1 MTTLVQEQRK
11 LAAIMFTDMVGYS
24 AAAQKNEALALE
36 LLEEHRQLLRSL
48 FPRFDGRE
56 IETAGDAFF
65 VEFSSTLR
73 ATQCAIAIQKLL
85 HDRNQ
90 ATASDKAIRLRIGLH
105 VGDVVVRGSNVLGDG
120 VNIAA
125 RIEPLAQPEG
135 ICVSED
141 VARQIQNKIDV
152 RLHKL
157 AKSELKN
164 IQLPVEIYAIEL
176 PWTVDG
182 HTASAQLADPV
193 LDNLPAQTTLF
204 IGREKEVE
212 AVRQLLLTDSV
223 RLVTLTGP
231 GGTGKTRLGLQ
242 VAASLRDEFRHGVC
256 LVVLAPVND
265 PDLVVSEIAA
275 TLGVRDSGA
284 EPLLDAVKD
293 FLHERRLL
301 LFIDNFEQ
309 VISAAPVVA
318 AMLASCPS
326 IKVLVT
332 SREPLHVSAEQEFF
346 VPPLNLPDIKQLPA
360 FESLS
365 QYAAVRLFIQ
375 RALAVKPDFSITNEN
390 APAVAEICYRL
401 DGLPLAIEL
410 AAARIKLLSP
420 QAMLS
425 RLGSKFEFLQ
435 GGLRD
440 KPARHQT
447 LRQAIAWSH
456 DLLSP
461 DERTLFRRLAVFTGG
476 CSLEAVESVCNPD
489 NSLAI
494 STLDG
499 IAALVDKSLLRQN
512 QATDSQPHFTMLET
526 IREFALDALQQ
537 SSDYDSTLSAHAHH
551 FVDLAEK
558 AEQRLTGPDQSIWLD
573 MLEQMHDNLRA
584 VLLFAEKTGD
594 AELGCRLGGALW
606 RFWIIRGY
614 MGEGRSRLLSLLSLP
629 DSTKR
634 SNARAKALNGVGT
647 ILHES
652 GDLIL
657 ARGFLEESL
666 EIWREAGN
674 KKGVGTVINNLCVV
688 EGLLGNVETAKQL
701 ADESLILHK
710 EVNDKRGIAV
720 ALHNMAW
727 IVRVKISL
735 ANQSALFEQAL
746 VLRKEIGDER
756 GIAYE
761 MANIAWIERFRGNY
775 DKATQL
781 VEQSLAIL
789 AKVGDKQI
797 SAWAIGIKAD
807 ILRDHGHLDQAA
819 AYVNECI
826 ESLDKAGNNF
836 ASTLA
841 RGILG
846 AIAFRQGNFALAR
859 ELLDVALTRIDRLS
873 LAWGITEVLC
883 YSALLAV
890 NENDFERAMKHVE
903 RAFTVLQKL
912 DDQVGLAFALE
923 SVVRML
929 MIRKRFPG
937 AVTLLAHATHIRSA
951 AGAPL
956 PPIDQPFYE
965 ETRTV
970 TRAAMGSKAFE
981 EAWTHGESMSLGE
994 AIECALREGR
1004 SLHAEG

>member
-90 ATASDKAIRLRIGLH
+90 ATTLDKSIRLRIGLH

-182 HTASAQLADPV
+182 HIASAQLAEPV
-193 LDNLPAQTTLF
+193 FDNLPAQTTLF

-212 AVRQLLLTDSV
+212 TVRQLLLTDSV

-256 LVVLAPVND
+256 LIVLAPVND

-284 EPLLDAVKD
+284 KLLLDAVKD

-301 LFIDNFEQ
+301 VFIDNFEQ
-309 VISAAPVVA
+309 VISAAPIVA

-346 VPPLNLPDIKQLPA
+346 VPPLNLPDIRQLPA

-456 DLLSP
+456 DLLSA

-489 NSLAI
+489 DSLAI

-526 IREFALDALQQ
+526 IREFALEALQH
-537 SSDYDSTLSAHAHH
+537 SSDYQAALNAHARY
-551 FVDLAEK
+551 FVELAEK
-558 AEQRLTGPDQSIWLD
+558 AEMHLTGPDQSIWLD

-594 AELGCRLGGALW
+594 TELGCRLGGALW

-629 DSTKR
+629 DPSKR
-634 SNARAKALNGVGT
+634 SNVRAKALNGLGT

-652 GDLIL
+652 GDLAL

-688 EGLLGNVETAKQL
+688 EGLLGNVETAKRL
-701 ADESLILHK
+701 AEESLILHK
-710 EVNDKRGIAV
+710 EVNDKRGTAV
-720 ALHNMAW
+720 ALHNLAW
-727 IVRVKISL
+727 IVRAKIDL

-775 DKATQL
+775 EKATQL
-781 VEQSLAIL
+781 ADQALTIL

-797 SAWAIGIKAD
+797 SAWAIGLKAD
-807 ILRDHGHLDQAA
+807 ILRDHGNLDLAA
-819 AYVNECI
+819 AYIKDCI
-826 ESLDKAGNNF
+826 EWLDKAGNNF
-836 ASTLA
+836 AATLA
-841 RGILG
+841 RGTLG
-846 AIAFRQGNFALAR
+846 AIAFRQGNYTLAKELNEVALA
-859 ELLDVALTRIDRLS
+859 RIDRLG
-873 LAWGITEVLC
+873 LEWGIAEILC
-883 YSALLAV
+883 TSALLAV
-890 NENDFERAMKHVE
+890 HEHAIGVAVKHFERAF
-903 RAFTVLQKL
+903 ALLQKL
-912 DDQVGLAFALE
+912 DDKVGLAFALE
-923 SVVRML
+923 CVVRML
-929 MIRKRFPG
+929 MAQKQFQGVP
-937 AVTLLAHATHIRSA
+937 TLLAHAIKIRGE
-951 AGAPL
+951 AGTPV
-956 PPIDQPFYE
+956 PPVDRPFYD
-965 ETRTV
+965 ETQKV
-970 TRAAMGSKAFE
+970 TRATLGNEAFDT
-981 EAWTHGESMSLGE
+981 AWTHGESMSLDE
-994 AIECALREGR
+994 AIEYALREGR
-1004 SLHAEG
+1004 SLHSEG